1 MIDNYLITEP
11 ENPFEVEK
19 KAVQLKL
26 RELFRERYP
35 DLDITVVFDGGQ
47 TPEELAE
54 LIQEQGISYVFS
66 CIGMQKQEQRLIE
79 IWAHLPQDF
88 PVVGL

>member
-19 KAVQLKL
+19 KAVQSRL

-66 CIGMQKQEQRLIE
+66 CIGMRKQEQRLIE
-79 IWAHLPQDF
+79 IWAHLSQDF